1 MERLNKEFQQLLIKN
16 DFPMKVSFEND
27 QWLYKGKLEV
37 TDYHILDFVVAFSQV
52 GERDGA
58 VCQILFNNVAYCKSY
73 EKRGE
78 WLDFLNQLNVEMGLY
93 YYLCLEND
101 GRIFARYITEVY
113 QDVEMVYN
121 VLNAGVNVMIH
132 VLEKIESK
140 FGPIVSI

>member
-1 MERLNKEFQQLLIKN
+1 M
-16 DFPMKVSFEND
+16 
-27 QWLYKGKLEV
+27 
-37 TDYHILDFVVAFSQV
+37 
-52 GERDGA
+52 
-58 VCQILFNNVAYCKSY
+58 
-73 EKRGE
+73 
-78 WLDFLNQLNVEMGLY
+78 DFLNQLNVEMGLY

-113 QDVEMVYN
+113 QDVETVYN

>member
-1 MERLNKEFQQLLIKN
+1 MERLNQEFQQLLIKN
-16 DFPMKVSFEND
+16 DFPMKVNFENG
-27 QWLYKGKLEV
+27 QWIYKGKLEV
-37 TDYHILDFVVAFSQV
+37 TDYHILDFVVAFSQI
-52 GERDGA
+52 GERDGV

-113 QDVEMVYN
+113 QDVETVYN

>member
-1 MERLNKEFQQLLIKN
+1 MERLNQEFQPLLIKN
-16 DFPMKVSFEND
+16 DFPMKVSFENG

-37 TDYHILDFVVAFSQV
+37 TDYHILDFAVAFSQV
-52 GERDGA
+52 GESDGA

-113 QDVEMVYN
+113 QDVETVYN

>member
-16 DFPMKVSFEND
+16 DFPMKVSFENG

-101 GRIFARYITEVY
+101 GRIFARYIIEVY